1 MRTKETLVQ
10 FESKSSG
17 LYTPPS
23 SSLDGRLVL
32 FMEVFTR
39 PDFFGRPLG
48 LCFRSVPVRPP
59 SFVVR
64 PAAFDVVLAP
74 FPVAPFLRLV
84 GLFPVLFVVEGHL
97 CTFFHPFEVQTG
109 LAHRPELVPRR
120 LARVVQRQREVG
132 LARTTPLFL
141 FFVAHEVFYPF
152 GHFWYT
158 SLNFGFFMI
167 KTPRWFLSGSR

>member
-10 FESKSSG
+10 FESRSSG

-23 SSLDGRLVL
+23 SLAGRLGL
-32 FMEVFTR
+32 FMEVSTR
-39 PDFFGRPLG
+39 QDFFGRPLG
-48 LCFRSVPVRPP
+48 LCFRSGPVRPP
-59 SFVVR
+59 GFVVR

-74 FPVAPFLRLV
+74 VPVAPFLRLV

-97 CTFFHPFEVQTG
+97 RAVFHPFEVQTG

-120 LARVVQRQREVG
+120 LARIVQRQREVG

-141 FFVAHEVFYPF
+141 FLVAHEVFYSF
-152 GHFWYT
+152 GHFWYA
-158 SLNFGFFMI
+158 SLNFGFF
-167 KTPRWFLSGSR
+167 L